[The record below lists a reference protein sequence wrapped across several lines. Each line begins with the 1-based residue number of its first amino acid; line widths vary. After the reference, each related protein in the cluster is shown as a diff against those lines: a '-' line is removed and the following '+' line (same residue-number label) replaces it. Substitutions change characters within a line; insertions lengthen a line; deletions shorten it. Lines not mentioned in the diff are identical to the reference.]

1 MSAEMIRCCLWA
13 SARGLVMAG
22 YVMGEAGE
30 VRRGHLLSIKY
41 QFGKLPRDFC
51 VVDSL
56 RDECCS
62 SVEDC

>member
-1 MSAEMIRCCLWA
+1 
-13 SARGLVMAG
+13 MAG

-62 SVEDC
+62 SVEDCQYL